1 MWIKMRN
8 SSAGISKGSKFD
20 LSSEGYITYAQDE
33 KEVKVT
39 SKGTARK
46 VREVWERDKFMKQ

>member
-1 MWIKMRN
+1 MRN

-46 VREVWERDKFMKQ
+46 VREV